1 MQKSISTPGELSSRD
16 PRNRIGTF
24 VILPGRRMTEEEE
37 QSVAAKTLGISQ
49 AADSKSLKGGQS
61 TCTSS
66 LKLSLLTHRCWISTF
81 QTGIAPS
88 SCALWA
94 WMWRTPFPE
103 QLRLFAIDFAR
114 VNDFHCRFRHL
125 DTELDAPEHHFQWNI
140 HDFKIEQE
148 DRLLVI
154 ELVGSGV
161 SPMLSITCERY
172 EIRPLAHEV
181 LDRLFPKWRKPFGP
195 LVRPGIEE
203 MAFRQKQRRKR

>member
-1 MQKSISTPGELSSRD
+1 
-16 PRNRIGTF
+16 
-24 VILPGRRMTEEEE
+24 MTEEEE

-49 AADSKSLKGGQS
+49 AARVKIVEGGGQS

-88 SCALWA
+88 ARRVRCGPGCRGPRSGTAPA
-94 WMWRTPFPE
+94 VIRYR
-103 QLRLFAIDFAR
+103 LREGER
-114 VNDFHCRFRHL
+114 RRFHCRFRHL

-172 EIRPLAHEV
+172 EMRPLAREV

>member
-1 MQKSISTPGELSSRD
+1 
-16 PRNRIGTF
+16 
-24 VILPGRRMTEEEE
+24 MTEEEE

-49 AADSKSLKGGQS
+49 AAEFKIVEGGPVDVHELFKAIFADAQVLDLNFS
-61 TCTSS
+61 N
-66 LKLSLLTHRCWISTF
+66 WD
-81 QTGIAPS
+81 
-88 SCALWA
+88 
-94 WMWRTPFPE
+94 RTVQLCVVGLDVEDPVPE